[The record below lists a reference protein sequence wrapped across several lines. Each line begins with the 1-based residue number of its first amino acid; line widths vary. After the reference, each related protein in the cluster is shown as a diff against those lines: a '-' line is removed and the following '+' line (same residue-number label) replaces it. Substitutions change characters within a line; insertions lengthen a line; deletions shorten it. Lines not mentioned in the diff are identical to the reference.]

1 MYVMGAMVELRST
14 CMLRVVVVWLTVVD
28 VVDWTMRGEMGAR
41 GIPRVSGMTFSFA
54 CIGTQ
59 YFYDNKMPLIIGKL
73 TMRSFSSVPP

>member
-14 CMLRVVVVWLTVVD
+14 CMLRVVVVWLSVFD

-41 GIPRVSGMTFSFA
+41 GISRVSGMTFSFA

-59 YFYDNKMPLIIGKL
+59 YIYGNEIP
-73 TMRSFSSVPP
+73 